1 MVVCVEVSCCPDS
14 DQLNSTC
21 RFSAMA
27 FSANSGLSTD
37 GGGHVAFAAWAMM
50 RSETPAAALEAKA
63 GPLVRA
69 MARQDPASARSHRL
83 RRRGFGENRDLPVFG
98 LS

>member
-1 MVVCVEVSCCPDS
+1 
-14 DQLNSTC
+14 
-21 RFSAMA
+21 
-27 FSANSGLSTD
+27 
-37 GGGHVAFAAWAMM
+37 
-50 RSETPAAALEAKA
+50 
-63 GPLVRA
+63 